1 MQTISV
7 ETLILGAS
15 YAALGYAAAHPG
27 TLIVEETEGTG
38 VEYAG
43 NMRPSDLVDLPV
55 TELGK
60 QFYAF
65 LKEHELVTEEGR
77 LDLCGMTTAVNRYA
91 VAHKL
96 WILLDAAVV
105 SVKKSDN
112 GYVVE
117 CRTNS
122 GLREIQ
128 ARILLDTTSR
138 RISSRGAAAVT
149 RQWLH
154 VLCSEAMEDPY
165 HQLKEVNGDIIT
177 TPGFWPGEWTVS
189 FPFSGETKLPEARL
203 AVERQWRA
211 AFPGGETLID
221 AVGFDFDVE
230 AVDSGDEGIC
240 AWVGPHRYGNPVA
253 AFDGGAALS
262 VNDREGVPGHDVL

>member
-1 MQTISV
+1 MQTIFV

-138 RISSRGAAAVT
+138 RISSRRGGGDETVAACIVQ
-149 RQWLH
+149 RGHGRPISPVEGGQWGH
-154 VLCSEAMEDPY
+154 HHNPWVLAWRMDRVVPLFGGNQAPRGS
-165 HQLKEVNGDIIT
+165 
-177 TPGFWPGEWTVS
+177 
-189 FPFSGETKLPEARL
+189 FSG
-203 AVERQWRA
+203 
-211 AFPGGETLID
+211 
-221 AVGFDFDVE
+221 
-230 AVDSGDEGIC
+230 
-240 AWVGPHRYGNPVA
+240 
-253 AFDGGAALS
+253 
-262 VNDREGVPGHDVL
+262 

>member
-1 MQTISV
+1 MQTTFV

-15 YAALGYAAAHPG
+15 YTALGYASVHPG

-43 NMRPSDLVDLPV
+43 SMRPSGLVALPV
-55 TELGK
+55 TEPGK

-65 LKEHELVTEEGR
+65 LVDHDLVTEEGR
-77 LDLCGMTTAVNRYA
+77 LDLCRMTTAVNRYA
-91 VAHKL
+91 VARKL
-96 WILLDAAVV
+96 TILLDAAAV
-105 SVKKSDN
+105 SVKKSD
-112 GYVVE
+112 GVYVVE

-122 GLREIQ
+122 GLREIK
-128 ARILLDTTSR
+128 ARVLLDTTSR
-138 RISSRGAAAVT
+138 RGSSRETAAVT

-154 VLCSEAMEDPY
+154 VLCSEVAEDPY
-165 HQLKEVNGDIIT
+165 HQLKRENREIST

-189 FPFSGETKLPEARL
+189 FPFAADTKLPDARL
-203 AVERQWRA
+203 TVERQWRA

-230 AVDSGDEGIC
+230 AVESGDEGIC
-240 AWVGPHRYGNPVA
+240 AWIGPHRYANPVA
-253 AFDGGAALS
+253 AFEGGAALS
-262 VNDREGVPGHDVL
+262 INSGEGARP